1 MLTMKDVLRIS
12 IYLTD
17 KPKRQDEDAEGRKYY
32 FFSEVFLNKVTLSR
46 AVLNIT
52 DILTYS
58 PTANKLLKEGECCKL
73 IQDETSTDSRM
84 PISEIKRVELHSNVL
99 FFTYVIFL
107 SYFRFFDYR
116 KSDIF
121 TPILKHFKQLKFCA
135 ENPNLGI
142 NEKVTEVRLTAEEE
156 AFEQAFFENIQNTFL
171 DFKNGS
177 ISDMLRSIMD
187 TYDKLYAGV
196 LIIDI
201 DAIEDKLDRFDLMDH
216 PDPDSTDFREDEFYR
231 TMMDFRESLTEEDF
245 DSIKRI
251 IDDICSPKLARTYVD
266 ELASI
271 LNRYEIDDVYDERRI
286 NAAKRDRSPKIVK
299 KLEEAIRIK
308 RQYPDDFA
316 VHNIE

>member
-17 KPKRQDEDAEGRKYY
+17 KPKSQDEDAEGRKYY
-32 FFSEVFLNKVTLSR
+32 FFSEGFLNKVTVSR
-46 AVLNIT
+46 TVLNIT

-73 IQDETSTDSRM
+73 IQDETSKDRRM
-84 PISEIKRVELHSNVL
+84 LISEIKRVELHSNVL

-135 ENPNLGI
+135 ENPNSGI

-156 AFEQAFFENIQNTFL
+156 AFEHAFFENINNTFH
-171 DFKNGS
+171 DFKDGS
-177 ISDMLRSIMD
+177 ISDMLQSIIS
-187 TYDKLYAGV
+187 TYEQLFEGV
-196 LIIDI
+196 LVIDDDYI
-201 DAIEDKLDRFDLMDH
+201 AAKMETFGWMDYPNPKRKDLQ
-216 PDPDSTDFREDEFYR
+216 ENKFYR
-231 TMMDFRESLTEEDF
+231 TMIDLRKSLTEEDF

-251 IDDICSPKLARTYVD
+251 IDDICSPNLARAYVD
-266 ELASI
+266 ELTSI

-316 VHNIE
+316 VPNIE